1 MRPQKAVEAGV
12 MLMRTKI
19 ELIVE
24 ELNEM
29 RNAVETL
36 APKSWKLSCSYQLQT
51 PSFRLKN
58 GNKLFTYT
66 CESGSRSKEQDPSL
80 IIDPP
85 NHSLFAIFLAA
96 TSAAALAASTSASA
110 LKKRKLKKS
119 ASKQKSKA
127 NNNKDDFKDGSDDD
141 LDNLTYN
148 TAAVGAKAAAG
159 TTTAELSDNDESN
172 NGSNDGFDDELD
184 KLNNS
189 TAAVGA
195 KAVAGTT
202 TAASSTT
209 SSTSTVDTLAVATT
223 SGSSTAA
230 TEAPKKRKLNSGSEF
245 SDNDDSNNGSNDGF
259 DDELDKLKNST
270 AAVGAK
276 AVAGTT
282 TAASSTTSSTSTV
295 DTLAVATTSG
305 SSTAPK
311 KRKLNTAPIG
321 EGATPVGAEDA
332 KWPQLALVAANSNG
346 KSDNHESTSPAPS
359 VVTTSNAD
367 TWSNQSNRTIDA
379 GKRISFQYL
388 SADANALANH
398 DKFLQHLGV
407 YVVNELQHKTQL
419 EQLVKEYFVLVCCKQ
434 NPSRAGWANEL
445 EFLGEIFV
453 HWFAHY

>member
-1 MRPQKAVEAGV
+1 
-12 MLMRTKI
+12 MRTKI

-223 SGSSTAA
+223 SGSSTA
-230 TEAPKKRKLNSGSEF
+230 
-245 SDNDDSNNGSNDGF
+245 
-259 DDELDKLKNST
+259 
-270 AAVGAK
+270 
-276 AVAGTT
+276 
-282 TAASSTTSSTSTV
+282 
-295 DTLAVATTSG
+295 
-305 SSTAPK
+305 PK